1 MNLEDPKQAVGATHQ
16 ETEARGETFYPG
28 PSRSHLAAFP
38 PKERWDDWTELD
50 SQAWPRRK
58 ERHYSL
64 VPTTCFNCES
74 ACGLLAY
81 IDKITGEVQK
91 FEGNPE
97 HPGSRGRNC
106 AKGPATLNQ
115 IHDPDRILY
124 PLKRTG
130 KRGEGKWEQTTWD
143 AALDDIASR
152 IRKAIVED
160 RRDEIMYHVGRPGE
174 DGFTERILAAWGV
187 DGHNSHTNI
196 CSSGSRQ
203 GYQLWMGLDR
213 PSPDHANAKVILLI
227 SAHLESGHYFNP
239 HAQRVID
246 GKANGAKLI
255 VFDTRLS
262 HTATHSDYWVAP
274 YPGSEAAMLLAIANY
289 LIQNDLYNREFVR
302 RWWNWEEYLEQS
314 SEFRVSSSESDK
326 QPQSGEMFIEPD
338 SLPSPS
344 FRAQQNAEHF
354 AAFGKD
360 SNEHD
365 ASINIPHLRRE
376 EAGETPAVPGK
387 ANFEQFERALKEL
400 YEDYSFEYAA
410 QESGVDARVIEEI
423 AKLIATAG
431 TRFSSHNWRS
441 VTSGVS
447 GGWAVARAVFMLNA
461 LLGAI
466 ATEGGVFPNA
476 WNKFVPKPIYTPPH
490 PQMWNETQWPREYPL
505 SMHEMSFLLPHFL
518 KDGRAKLDVY
528 FTRVYNPVWT
538 NPDGFSWIE
547 MLTDPDLVG
556 CYVALTPTWNETSY
570 FADYVLPMGHGSE
583 RHDIHSYET
592 HDAQWLGFR
601 QPVKKADRQ
610 REGETINDTREVNPG
625 EVWEENEF
633 WLELTWRIDPDGSL
647 GIRQYVESK
656 KNPDTR
662 LGVDEYYEWI
672 FDNSV
677 PGLPEKAAAEDLTP
691 MEFMRRYGAFEVK
704 QKVGAIYEEPVSAE
718 ELEDIR
724 EDARGRVYTRAA
736 KPASPN
742 VVPVPTPD
750 GDEDGRRF
758 VGVRVGNE
766 IKRGFPTPSGKLE
779 FYSRTLSD
787 WGWPEF
793 AIPTYIKSHV
803 HPDNLE
809 EGQTILI
816 STFRLPVQIH
826 TRSANA
832 KWLDEIAHT
841 NPLWIHTNHAGKLGV
856 RTGDLLRVET
866 EIGYYVVRAWVTE
879 GIRPGI
885 VACSHHMGRWKT
897 AEQDKQG
904 QRQLMATVKL
914 DHEGTE
920 WGLKREKGA
929 EPYESSDPDTLRIWW
944 SDVGVHQNMTFP
956 VHPDPISGMHCW
968 HQAVRVRVADPG
980 DNTGD
985 VFVDTAKSREVYRKW
1000 LAMTRPADQHSP
1012 DGTRRPYWMLRP
1024 LKPAREF
1031 YRLPQEDA
1039 PQPVGVK

>member
-1 MNLEDPKQAVGATHQ
+1 MNANDSNE
-16 ETEARGETFYPG
+16 RGKSAKSHETFYPG
-28 PSRSHLAAFP
+28 PSRSHLAAYP
-38 PKERWDDWTELD
+38 PKERWDNWTELD

-124 PLKRTG
+124 PLKRAGERG
-130 KRGEGKWEQTTWD
+130 KGKWERTTWD
-143 AALDDIASR
+143 EALDDIAAR
-152 IRKAIVED
+152 IRKAIVEE

-196 CSSGSRQ
+196 CSSGSRE

-262 HTATHSDYWVAP
+262 HTATHADYWVAP
-274 YPGSEAAMLLAIANY
+274 YPGSEPAMLLAIVNY
-289 LIQNDLYNREFVR
+289 LIQNNLYNREFVR
-302 RWWNWEEYLEQS
+302 RWWNWEEYLEAGLQS
-314 SEFRVSSSESDK
+314 PVSGLESDK
-326 QPQSGEMFIEPD
+326 LKFVEQPNQEN
-338 SLPSPS
+338 PSDENRFAEFEHVLKQLYEEYS
-344 FRAQQNAEHF
+344 FDF
-354 AAFGKD
+354 AA
-360 SNEHD
+360 
-365 ASINIPHLRRE
+365 A
-376 EAGETPAVPGK
+376 
-387 ANFEQFERALKEL
+387 
-400 YEDYSFEYAA
+400 
-410 QESGVDARVIEEI
+410 ESGVDARVIEEI
-423 AKLIATAG
+423 AKLVATAG

-441 VTSGVS
+441 VSSGVS
-447 GGWAVARAVFMLNA
+447 AGWTTARAIFMLNA
-461 LLGAI
+461 LLGAV

-476 WNKFVPKPIYTPPH
+476 WNKFVPKPMYTPPH
-490 PQMWNETQWPREYPL
+490 PKMWNETTWPREYPL
-505 SMHEMSFLLPHFL
+505 SMNEMSFLLPHLL
-518 KDGRAKLDVY
+518 KDGRGKLDVY

-547 MLTDPDLVG
+547 MLTDPKLVG
-556 CYVALTPTWNETSY
+556 CYVALTPTWNETAY

-583 RHDIHSYET
+583 RHDLHSYET

-601 QPVKKADRQ
+601 QPVKMADRQ
-610 REGETINDTREVNPG
+610 RSGEAITDTREVNPG

-647 GIRQYVESK
+647 GIRQYAESK
-656 KNPDTR
+656 KNPGTR
-662 LGVDEYYEWI
+662 LGIAEYYEWI

-677 PGLPEKAAAEDLTP
+677 PGLPEKAAAEGLTP
-691 MEFMRRYGAFEVK
+691 MEFMRRYGAFEISR
-704 QKVGAIYEEPVSAE
+704 KVGAIYNETVPAE
-718 ELEDIR
+718 ELEDMR
-724 EDARGRVYTRAA
+724 EDRLGRIYTRTA
-736 KPASPN
+736 KPASQN
-742 VVPVPTPD
+742 IVPIPTPD
-750 GDEDGRRF
+750 ADEDGRRL
-758 VGVRVGNE
+758 VGVRAGDE

-779 FYSRTLSD
+779 FYSRTLVD

-793 AIPTYIKSHV
+793 AIPNYVPSHV
-803 HPDNLE
+803 HPTNLAADE
-809 EGQTILI
+809 TILI

-841 NPLWIHTNHAGKLGV
+841 NPLWIHTEHAAKLGV

-866 EIGYYVVRAWVTE
+866 EIGHYVVRAWVTE

-897 AEQDKQG
+897 NEQAEQG

-914 DHEGTE
+914 EHEGTE

-968 HQAVRVRVADPG
+968 HQAVRVTRAQPG

-985 VFVDTAKSREVYRKW
+985 VFVDTAKSREVYKKW
-1000 LAMTRPADQHSP
+1000 LGMTRPADRYSP

-1031 YRLPQEDA
+1031 YKLPEA
-1039 PQPVGVK
+1039 ETLEPAGVE